1 MRIFAFEGLRYTPKA
16 GEAGE
21 LAALP
26 YDQIDNTLRDRYH
39 AQSPYQFVHLTRPVP
54 PQGEDP
60 YRHSAGLHARWL
72 AEGVVAREPRPAL
85 YPYAIELTEG
95 GRRLGVTALVGY
107 EDASHIRHHEQT
119 LDKPLAD
126 RLALLEA
133 TRVDYEPIF
142 LLSEDGGRLEE
153 LLQEDMAA
161 SQPLVRHRDPAG
173 NIHLLYRVD
182 DPGRIAR
189 YQEVLRVPAA
199 IADGH
204 HRYKVG
210 QRFARE
216 HGAAAGTAA
225 AAKLA
230 VITSIQSPAL
240 SIRPTH
246 RALREPADLAKL
258 AGVPVAAEPFRGS
271 TGEEMVEAVAA
282 APQPA
287 VGVWVAGR
295 EPEIWHL
302 NPTMVPDAASP
313 GVPQLPVELLHKTIL
328 PALGYAPEAA
338 TDGTVVYRDNA
349 DQLYRELGEGK
360 FGTAFWLPRMAPA
373 EFSLAIA
380 GGNILPPKSTRFMP
394 KVMAGLVWADHDAKM
409 L

>member
-1 MRIFAFEGLRYTPKA
+1 MRIFAFEGLRYTPTA
-16 GEAGE
+16 GETGE

-26 YDQIDNTLRDRYH
+26 YDQIDNSLRDRYH

-54 PQGEDP
+54 PEGEDP
-60 YRHSAGLHARWL
+60 YRHSAGLHGRWL
-72 AEGVVAREPRPAL
+72 AEGAVARDPRPAL
-85 YPYAIELTEG
+85 YPYAVELTEG
-95 GRRLGVTALVGY
+95 DRRLGLMALVGY
-107 EDASHIRHHEQT
+107 EDASHIRPHEQT
-119 LDKPLAD
+119 LDKPLAE

-161 SQPLVRHRDPAG
+161 QPIVRHRDPAG
-173 NIHLLYRVD
+173 HIHLLYKVD
-182 DPGRIAR
+182 DPARIAR
-189 YQEVLRVPAA
+189 YQEALQVPAA

-216 HGAAAGTAA
+216 HGAKEGTAA

-240 SIRPTH
+240 TIRPTH
-246 RALREPADLAKL
+246 RGLRETADLSKL
-258 AGVPVAAEPFRGS
+258 AGVAVTAEPFRGS
-271 TGEEMVEAVAA
+271 TGDEMLEAVAA
-282 APQPA
+282 ALQPA
-287 VGVWVAGR
+287 VGVWIAGH
-295 EPEIWHL
+295 EPEVWHL
-302 NPTMVPDAASP
+302 DPTMVPNATSP
-313 GVPQLPVELLHKTIL
+313 GVPQLPVEVLHKTIL
-328 PALGYAPEAA
+328 PALGYPPEAA

-349 DQLYRELGEGK
+349 DQLFTEVKEGT
-360 FGTAFWLPRMAPA
+360 FGTAFWLPPTAPA

-380 GGNILPPKSTRFMP
+380 GGNMLPPKSTRFMP
-394 KVMAGLVWADHDAKM
+394 KVMSGLVWADHDSK
-409 L
+409 LL